1 MNNDIKMIIVILICG
16 LCTFVIRDIPF
27 LIFGGKKKLPAIVEY
42 LGVVSPPA
50 VIAIL
55 VVYCFKTIGTDVN
68 NLELI
73 LAGIAT
79 VIVHIAFKNTLLSV
93 FLGTV
98 CYMVLLR

>member
-1 MNNDIKMIIVILICG
+1 MNNDIKTIIVILICG
-16 LCTFVIRDIPF
+16 FCTFVIRAIPF

-79 VIVHIAFKNTLLSV
+79 AIVHIAFKNTLLSV